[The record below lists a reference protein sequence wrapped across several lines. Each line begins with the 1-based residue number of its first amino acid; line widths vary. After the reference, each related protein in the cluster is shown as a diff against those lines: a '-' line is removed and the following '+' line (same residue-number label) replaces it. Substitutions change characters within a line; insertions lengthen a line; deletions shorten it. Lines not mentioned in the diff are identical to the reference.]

1 MTRNTMNIITILATL
16 AAASPALADSTP
28 DAEITE
34 SSVEMD
40 IEIDPIAYV
49 LSGYS
54 LHARLSWD
62 RFRLDL
68 GAFALAV
75 PESLHGTEGVDVYGG
90 GFGMKLDYHPLS
102 KLPGLFVG
110 AQLSRFRETVTDRA
124 TGEAATASHV
134 TMGARIGYRIDVA
147 AGFYALPWV
156 GVDVSLT
163 DRTQTVA
170 GTDYEPGR
178 VMFFPT
184 IHIGRSF

>member
-1 MTRNTMNIITILATL
+1 MTHKIMNLLLITSLTAI
-16 AAASPALADSTP
+16 AAPALADGP
-28 DAEITE
+28 DAEI
-34 SSVEMD
+34 SSSGPAMD
-40 IEIDPIAYV
+40 IELDPIAYA

-54 LHARLSWD
+54 LHAGMSWD

-75 PESLHGTEGVDVYGG
+75 PEALHGTEGIDVYGG
-90 GFGMKLDYHPLS
+90 GFGAKLDYYPLS

-110 AQLSRFRETVTDRA
+110 TQLSRVRETVTARDS
-124 TGEAATASHV
+124 GEAATASHV
-134 TMGARIGYRIDVA
+134 TVGARVGYRIDVA

-163 DRTQTVA
+163 DRAQSVS

-178 VMFFPT
+178 LLFFPT